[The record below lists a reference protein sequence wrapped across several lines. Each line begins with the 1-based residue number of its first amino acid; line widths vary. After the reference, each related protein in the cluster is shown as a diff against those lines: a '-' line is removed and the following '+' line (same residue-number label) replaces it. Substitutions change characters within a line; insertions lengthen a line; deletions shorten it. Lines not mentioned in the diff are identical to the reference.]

1 MATTVRKNVQQVKD
15 ALQATDILDNLALG
29 TLAGFAAAQA
39 ALFPRY
45 TTTARN
51 ALTGVPT
58 GLVIYNTTTNKL
70 NFYNGSAWEAV
81 TSA

>member
-1 MATTVRKNVQQVKD
+1 MGFGDLANMVAGNVDATASQKIQLQKNAIPK
-15 ALQATDILDNLALG
+15 L
-29 TLAGFAAAQA
+29 
-39 ALFPRY
+39 

-51 ALTGVPT
+51 ALTGGDLFA

-70 NFYNGSAWEAV
+70 NQYNGTAWEAV